1 MRENIWRKQQ
11 GFTLIELLIV
21 IAIIGII
28 AALLI
33 PNFIDAL
40 QKGKQKRT
48 MGDQKNIGTAMFSY
62 QTDMAQGAAAGAGI
76 TLADFA
82 PITAVDLEALL
93 SPQYI
98 QTIPVFDGW
107 KENYE
112 YWLTPDPEALAPGV
126 PQRENLMASFS
137 GGRDGNASL
146 GNYTA
151 ANFEPTDY
159 DQDLVWANGFFVRWP
174 GKGPT
179 AAP

>member
-1 MRENIWRKQQ
+1 MLKRLRQGQK

-48 MGDQKNIGTAMFSY
+48 MGDAKNMGTAMFSY

-76 TLADFA
+76 TLTDFLT
-82 PITAVDLEALL
+82 ITAANLETLL

-112 YWLTPDPEALAPGV
+112 YWLTVNPDALPAGDPAK
-126 PQRENLMASFS
+126 ENLMAIFS
-137 GGRDGNASL
+137 GARDGNASL
-146 GNYTA
+146 ANYTA

-159 DQDLVWANGFFVRWP
+159 DQDIVWANGFFVRWP
-174 GKGPT
+174 GKGPNV
-179 AAP
+179 AP